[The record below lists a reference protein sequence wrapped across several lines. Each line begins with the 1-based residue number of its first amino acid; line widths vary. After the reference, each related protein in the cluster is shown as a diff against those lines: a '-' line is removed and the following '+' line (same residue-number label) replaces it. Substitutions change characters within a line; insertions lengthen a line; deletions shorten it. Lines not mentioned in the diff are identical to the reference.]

1 MMFSKCLPLLM
12 QLLLVV
18 GLHISHVSSFNVNT
32 PHSLNSFPG
41 AARST
46 YSRAQT
52 TTTSISTSTTL
63 NASPVPIEEMI
74 SWYRG
79 SLDVHPIATSMV
91 TGGILAFLG
100 DFIAQKANAS
110 SPDDKYDPTRAAS
123 LVSFDVV
130 YRASQCALFPEI
142 VKLCDGRHLG
152 SILPMADLSGD
163 MHNLAVLEQTLANQF
178 VVIPFFYYPVFFTLT
193 GFAQGLSAE
202 ASLERAQSTIVPL
215 LKRNWLFWIPVQY
228 FQFGYVEEQLQIPF
242 LCVAGLAWTFILSAT
257 AGSAQKSEEVLTTAA
272 ATPTLETAGKPLV
285 GTNVPTQIVQMV
297 KNESA
302 EEAAVKDRRV
312 KVNA

>member
-1 MMFSKCLPLLM
+1 MFSKCFPMLI
-12 QLLLVV
+12 QFLLVV
-18 GLHISHVSSFNVNT
+18 GLHISQVSGFNVNT
-32 PHSLNSFPG
+32 PHSLNFFPG
-41 AARST
+41 DARST

-52 TTTSISTSTTL
+52 KVTSISTSSAL
-63 NASPVPIEEMI
+63 NASPVPIEEI
-74 SWYRG
+74 YSWYRG
-79 SLDVHPIATSMV
+79 SLDVHPIGTSMV

-100 DFIAQKANAS
+100 DLIAQKANAS

-130 YRASQCALFPEI
+130 YRASQCVLFPEI

-152 SILPMADLSGD
+152 SILPMTDLSGD
-163 MHNLAVLEQTLANQF
+163 LHNLAILEQTLTNQF

-193 GFAQGLSAE
+193 GFTQGLSAE
-202 ASLERAQSTIVPL
+202 ASLERAQTTIVPL

-257 AGSAQKSEEVLTTAA
+257 AGSAQKSEKELTTAA
-272 ATPTLETAGKPLV
+272 ASPTLETAGKPLV
-285 GTNVPTQIVQMV
+285 GTTVPAQVVQMV
-297 KNESA
+297 KNENA
-302 EEAAVKDRRV
+302 EEAAIENKRA

>member
-1 MMFSKCLPLLM
+1 MMFSKCLPLLV
-12 QLLLVV
+12 QFLLVV
-18 GLHISHVSSFNVNT
+18 GLHISQVSSFNVNT
-32 PHSLNSFPG
+32 PHSLKSFPG
-41 AARST
+41 AARSI
-46 YSRAQT
+46 YPIAQT
-52 TTTSISTSTTL
+52 QTTTSISTSAL
-63 NASPVPIEEMI
+63 NASPVPIEEI
-74 SWYRG
+74 FAWYRG

-91 TGGILAFLG
+91 TGGILAFFG

-163 MHNLAVLEQTLANQF
+163 LHNLAVLEQTLTNQF
-178 VVIPFFYYPVFFTLT
+178 AVIPFFYYPVFFTLT

-202 ASLERAQSTIVPL
+202 ASLERAQTTIVPL

-257 AGSAQKSEEVLTTAA
+257 AGSAQTSQKELTTAA
-272 ATPTLETAGKPLV
+272 ATPTIETASKPLV
-285 GTNVPTQIVQMV
+285 GTNVPTHIVQTA
-297 KNESA
+297 KNKSSA
-302 EEAAVKDRRV
+302 EEAAVEDRRL
-312 KVNA
+312 KL

>member
-1 MMFSKCLPLLM
+1 MMFSKFSPLLV
-12 QLLLVV
+12 QFLVV
-18 GLHISHVSSFNVNT
+18 VGILHISKVSSFNVKT

-41 AARST
+41 AVRLT
-46 YSRAQT
+46 HQRAQK
-52 TTTSISTSTTL
+52 TSISTSAL
-63 NASPVPIEEMI
+63 NASPVPIETLF

-91 TGGILAFLG
+91 TGGILAFFG

-142 VKLCDGRHLG
+142 VKLCDGTHLG
-152 SILPMADLSGD
+152 SVLPMADLNTD
-163 MHNLAVLEQTLANQF
+163 LHNLAILEQTLANQF

-193 GFAQGLSAE
+193 GFTQGLSAE
-202 ASLERAQSTIVPL
+202 ESLERAQKTIVPL

-228 FQFGYVEEQLQIPF
+228 FQFGYVEEKLQIPF

-257 AGSAQKSEEVLTTAA
+257 AGSAQKSEEELTTAA
-272 ATPTLETAGKPLV
+272 ANPIEAANKPLI
-285 GTNVPTQIVQMV
+285 GTNVPTQIVQLV
-297 KNESA
+297 KNESV
-302 EEAAVKDRRV
+302 EEVAIEERAKVK
-312 KVNA
+312 A